1 MKIRRAHA
9 NFNDMVHHYK
19 SEHNINARVSCCAEG
34 SRARKGSVKGVLH
47 ETQKVPP
54 CINKHPDIL
63 AASSASLKT
72 TTLLK

>member
-19 SEHNINARVSCCAEG
+19 SEHNINARVFCCAEG
-34 SRARKGSVKGVLH
+34 SLEQERGASKVLH

-54 CINKHPDIL
+54 RINKHPDIR